1 MSPRPYQS
9 AARRT
14 ATDQTRARIVAAA
27 RGLLASEDGARGFSL
42 DAVAKAAGV
51 VRMTVYYQFGSK
63 AGLLEALFDDFA
75 ERGHIERIHEAFTT
89 DDPGAALDSFVATF
103 GAFFDSDRLVA
114 RRLSGLAALDDE
126 VGRTLFERAE
136 RRREGARALL
146 PRIAA
151 AGARLR
157 LGIDEAVD
165 VLFVLTSLQ
174 TFDMLAGE
182 SRSIVEIVP
191 LVQRMVRSALLCD

>member
-75 ERGHIERIHEAFTT
+75 ERGHIERIHEAFAT

-157 LGIDEAVD
+157 LGTDEAVD